1 MKRYFPLGLD
11 VEGCRCVVV
20 GGGEVAARKARALAE
35 HGAEVWVVS
44 PRLGEELQRMQR
56 EGRLHWVR
64 RDYREGDLEG
74 ARLAV
79 AATGSRAVNARV
91 AGEGKRRG
99 VLVNV
104 VDSPAESDFIVP
116 AVVRRGSLWLAVST
130 GGKLPMLARRLREE
144 LETSYGSEYARWVE
158 FLGEVRHRIQQ
169 QVSDSRSRRL
179 LLEKIVYSPALDLL
193 REGKEEE
200 ARRLV
205 EEILAGSPRG
215 GGGY

>member
-130 GGKLPMLARRLREE
+130 GGKLPMLSRRLREE
-144 LETSYGSEYARWVE
+144 LETAYGSEYARWVE
-158 FLGEVRHRIQQ
+158 FLGEVRHRIRQ

-215 GGGY
+215 RGGY